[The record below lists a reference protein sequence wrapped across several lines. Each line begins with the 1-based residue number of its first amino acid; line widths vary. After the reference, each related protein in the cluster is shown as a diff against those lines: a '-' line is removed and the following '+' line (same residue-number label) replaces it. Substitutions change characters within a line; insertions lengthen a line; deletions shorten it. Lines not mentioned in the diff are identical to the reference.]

1 MNKDDGQDFEKSGYR
16 DELLGQPDKETKVM
30 KNKVI
35 LDELSQ
41 ARAKI
46 KINESLVA

>member
-1 MNKDDGQDFEKSGYR
+1 MNKDVGQDFEKSGCR
-16 DELLGQPDKETKVM
+16 DELLGQPDKET

>member
-1 MNKDDGQDFEKSGYR
+1 MGQVSKNPAAGMT
-16 DELLGQPDKETKVM
+16 PWAADKETKVM
-30 KNKVI
+30 KKQSYFRR
-35 LDELSQ
+35 LSQ